1 MTGLLVAL
9 ACLAT
14 CSVSGT
20 ALRTT
25 AMPALRVVT
34 VPILED
40 NYAYIIIDED
50 SKQAAAVDPADAS
63 TVVAA
68 ASRERVQLTHVLTTH
83 SHWDHAGGNADMVKL
98 CPGIEVVGGKGDNAA
113 AVTREVGDGDCVLVG
128 TRIKVGVLYTPCHTR
143 GHVTFVAEDPEG
155 GPACVFTGDTLFVA
169 GCGNFNA
176 GTPDQMYNALIGKIG
191 TLPPESLVYCGHEY
205 TEKNLMYAQSTEPLN
220 EDIKIKLKW
229 VRLMRSSGKP
239 TVPSTI
245 ADEWKTNPFMR
256 CREPSLLAYTGQ
268 SDAIKCL
275 ALIRQRKSA
284 WCP

>member
-1 MTGLLVAL
+1 MSFPRTARATLGRATLRAPPPTGTTPRTSGLLVAL
-9 ACLAT
+9 ACLST

-113 AVTREVGDGDCVLVG
+113 AADLSQPAGGRRAAKSAPWPRRSAASAKERRVG
-128 TRIKVGVLYTPCHTR
+128 THK
-143 GHVTFVAEDPEG
+143 
-155 GPACVFTGDTLFVA
+155 
-169 GCGNFNA
+169 
-176 GTPDQMYNALIGKIG
+176 
-191 TLPPESLVYCGHEY
+191 
-205 TEKNLMYAQSTEPLN
+205 
-220 EDIKIKLKW
+220 
-229 VRLMRSSGKP
+229 
-239 TVPSTI
+239 
-245 ADEWKTNPFMR
+245 
-256 CREPSLLAYTGQ
+256 
-268 SDAIKCL
+268 
-275 ALIRQRKSA
+275 
-284 WCP
+284 